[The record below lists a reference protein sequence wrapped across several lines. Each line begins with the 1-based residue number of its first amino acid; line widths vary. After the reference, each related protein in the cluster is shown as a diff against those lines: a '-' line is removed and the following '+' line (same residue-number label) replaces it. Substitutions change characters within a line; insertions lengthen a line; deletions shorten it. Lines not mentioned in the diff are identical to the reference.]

1 MVLSVLMIDDFFF
14 NKENLLTIIPTTSTP
29 AIFMWCAVQI
39 GVTLEFTIKRGNK
52 HYLKSLKIIEYT
64 QKVTWKACRKWT
76 ALFQKLFD
84 LSLGKMPM
92 IQIKAVLFEKSFK
105 FISVKDLTKISRLTF
120 GRLVACDRHPPIF
133 NADWCWCWNWRE
145 TGSSDR
151 KLMIGQM
158 K

>member
-1 MVLSVLMIDDFFF
+1 MIFFFFFF

-64 QKVTWKACRKWT
+64 QKVTWKVCRKWT

-92 IQIKAVLFEKSFK
+92 NQIKAVLFEKSFK
-105 FISVKDLTKISRLTF
+105 FILNVWWCYEVIVLRSFTYPSACEMEWTF
-120 GRLVACDRHPPIF
+120 FFAKFI
-133 NADWCWCWNWRE
+133 
-145 TGSSDR
+145 
-151 KLMIGQM
+151 
-158 K
+158 